1 VGRLD
6 GKIALITGAA
16 RGQGESHARAFVA
29 EGAKVVVA
37 DLLEEEGRA
46 VADSL
51 GENALFV
58 MLDVTDEASWHEA
71 VAEAV
76 DRFGAL
82 NGLVNNAGI
91 SIGAPLLETTID
103 NFTLHFRVNQLGPF
117 LGIQAC
123 APAMIESGGGS
134 IVNVSSIAG
143 TLAPRST
150 VAYSASKSAL
160 RAITK
165 AAAVELGPRGIRA
178 NTVLPGLI
186 RTPMTRFAPEETT
199 AVQRAMIPIGRP
211 AEPEE
216 VSPLVVYLVSDES
229 GYLNGAE
236 IAFDGGVT
244 AALWPGAALLSPT
257 APH

>member
-1 VGRLD
+1 VERLD
-6 GKIALITGAA
+6 GKVVLITGAA

-29 EGAKVVVA
+29 EGAKVIVA

-51 GENALFV
+51 GDDALFV
-58 MLDVTDEASWHEA
+58 ALDVTDPAAWEGA
-71 VAEAV
+71 VAAAV
-76 DRFGAL
+76 GRFGAL
-82 NGLVNNAGI
+82 NGLVNNAAVSVGR
-91 SIGAPLLETTID
+91 PLLETTID

-123 APAMIESGGGS
+123 APAMFDAGGGS

-143 TLAPRST
+143 VLAPHFT

-165 AAAVELGPRGIRA
+165 AVAVELGPRGIRA

-186 RTPMTRFAPEETT
+186 STQMTRFAPEEST
-199 AVQRAMIPIGRP
+199 AVQRAMIPLGRP

-229 GYLNGAE
+229 SYLNGAE
-236 IAFDGGVT
+236 IAFDGGAT
-244 AALWPGAALLSPT
+244 AALWPAAGMLSPRDL
-257 APH
+257 H